1 MLLNKYTLLFVCL
14 ATLLNTVNTQAESKP
29 NVLFIAVDDLNHWT
43 GYLGRN
49 PQARTPNIDRL
60 ARMGLQFTN
69 SYCAAPVCNPS
80 RAALLSGMRPSTTG
94 VYDNNNDWRTVIGPE
109 KTLPTAFRQAG
120 YRTFGAGKIYHGSY
134 DRHSEWEDYLEDEG
148 RDPKPKGDLGVGGIA
163 FAPLDCEDED
173 LREWK
178 IVQYGIRKL
187 QEKSDKPFFISLGLH
202 KPHMPWNVPRKYY
215 DIFPVDQIKLPPYRE
230 DDLKDIPPA
239 GIAMAKPS
247 GDHQAILDSGRWKE
261 AIQGYLA
268 AIAYCDAMIGR
279 LLDGLEKS
287 PHADNTII
295 VFWGDHGW
303 HLGEKHHWR
312 KFALWE
318 EATRAPLLWVVPGIT
333 KPGTISRRTVDFM
346 TIYPTLMDLCKIN
359 APEHLEGKSIK
370 ELLINPEADWNQPAM
385 TTFRYKNHAIRTE
398 NYRYIKYEN
407 GDEELYDEKKDPYEW
422 NNLAEDPQYA
432 SVKKELSRLL
442 PNQNKNEIGQAR
454 SNSKKA
460 ANAKRKE
467 AEK

>member
-148 RDPKPKGDLGVGGIA
+148 RDPKPKGDSGVGGIA

-178 IVQYGIRKL
+178 IVKYGIRKL

-247 GDHQAILDSGRWKE
+247 DR
-261 AIQGYLA
+261 
-268 AIAYCDAMIGR
+268 
-279 LLDGLEKS
+279 KS
-287 PHADNTII
+287 
-295 VFWGDHGW
+295 
-303 HLGEKHHWR
+303 
-312 KFALWE
+312 
-318 EATRAPLLWVVPGIT
+318 VV
-333 KPGTISRRTVDFM
+333 
-346 TIYPTLMDLCKIN
+346 
-359 APEHLEGKSIK
+359 
-370 ELLINPEADWNQPAM
+370 
-385 TTFRYKNHAIRTE
+385 
-398 NYRYIKYEN
+398 
-407 GDEELYDEKKDPYEW
+407 
-422 NNLAEDPQYA
+422 
-432 SVKKELSRLL
+432 
-442 PNQNKNEIGQAR
+442 
-454 SNSKKA
+454 
-460 ANAKRKE
+460 
-467 AEK
+467 